1 MNLELLD
8 PFGRQ
13 IPDRVDATIQLP
25 DLLHPDAARDPDDDE
40 WRSAYHIA
48 YNRRGAYIAVGYGS
62 GVTAVYSTL
71 NRTLV
76 ALYSNHSPNGCSA
89 LSWSRRSRSLLAA
102 AAGDYTIRFYDTTH
116 PFGPEEASSG
126 LLSTVSSNKL
136 PPGTSTA
143 GGRGGNNNAN
153 NDDDD
158 GDTPAAA
165 APRSASKSKSTS
177 SSSKSKSDS
186 AKLQQKYASNEIPP
200 DHELFLT
207 QNLPF
212 KDGDHRYKNVK
223 DTRHLSV
230 HVVQPGD
237 VVPPQPRTQ
246 PQSSQR
252 KRYPCVEV
260 TLPSQTAGSVQI
272 NPRRPNCAL
281 AVLSNGALVLVWIP
295 SQSMLGNDDPEADP
309 TGIVYTLY
317 HNAKAAAVT
326 CAAFDPHGDRVYAAL
341 DNGQCLGW
349 SLHLIWEMLT
359 TYDDGG
365 TDALPIPEPP
375 APSFQ
380 VTNAAGVTV
389 WDLLVSR
396 NGRLLILNS
405 ADGAIRV
412 YNTELL
418 WNTITTSRS
427 SNSANS
433 SGSKSNTS
441 SRNKKK
447 HDKKHKKADDN
458 KDEAL
463 DDDEDNEPKNPV
475 HVFQDVVTKIKFAS
489 TDVSGDGEFVV
500 GGANGGDNK
509 YELFIWNTGTGALL
523 DKLTGQTT
531 QLYAVAWHPTR
542 SFLAVA
548 CADGLVDIWGPRI
561 NWTAFA
567 PDFQA
572 LPMNVEYIERED
584 EFDVDENGQHLAAA
598 ADSHVD
604 AQSES
609 YENKKID
616 VTTIEPV
623 PVFASDSED
632 ERDVFFF
639 ETKLKNALSG
649 FKNVAKKPK
658 NTEDD

>member
-25 DLLHPDAARDPDDDE
+25 ELLHPDAARDPDDDE
-40 WRSAYHIA
+40 WKAAYHIA
-48 YNRRGAYIAVGYGS
+48 YNRRGTYIAVGYGS

-89 LSWSRRSRSLLAA
+89 LSWSRRSRSLLAG
-102 AAGDYTIRFYDTTH
+102 AAGDFTIRFYDTTH

-136 PPGTSTA
+136 PTGS
-143 GGRGGNNNAN
+143 GGRGGNHNAN

-158 GDTPAAA
+158 GDTPTTVAA
-165 APRSASKSKSTS
+165 APRSGSKSKSTS
-177 SSSKSKSDS
+177 KSKSDI
-186 AKLQQKYASNEIPP
+186 AKFQQKYAPNEIPP

-212 KDGDHRYKNVK
+212 KDVDRRYKNVK
-223 DTRHLSV
+223 DVRHLPV

-237 VVPPQPRTQ
+237 VVPPNLRMQ
-246 PQSSQR
+246 PQPSQR
-252 KRYPCVEV
+252 ERYPCVEV
-260 TLPSQTAGSVQI
+260 TLPSQTVGSVQI

-295 SQSMLGNDDPEADP
+295 ADCMLSNDDKEGEP
-309 TGIVYTLY
+309 TGIVYTLF
-317 HNAKAAAVT
+317 HDTKVAAVT

-349 SLHLIWEMLT
+349 VVRSIWEMLASF
-359 TYDDGG
+359 DGG
-365 TDALPIPEPP
+365 TDALGIPNPP

-380 VTNAAGVTV
+380 VTSAAGVTV
-389 WDLLVSR
+389 WHLLVSR
-396 NGRLLILNS
+396 SGRLLILNS

-412 YNTELL
+412 YDTTLL
-418 WNTITTSRS
+418 WNTNNA
-427 SNSANS
+427 SN
-433 SGSKSNTS
+433 SGSKGKTSNK
-441 SRNKKK
+441 NKKK
-447 HDKKHKKADDN
+447 NDKKHKKADD
-458 KDEAL
+458 EE
-463 DDDEDNEPKNPV
+463 DEDTCDEEERKNPV

-489 TDVSGDGEFVV
+489 TDISGDGEFVV
-500 GGANGGDNK
+500 GGANGADNK

-548 CADGLVDIWGPRI
+548 CADGLIDIWGPRI

-609 YENKKID
+609 YEDKKID

-632 ERDVFFF
+632 EQDVFFF

-649 FKNVAKKPK
+649 FKSVAKKPK